1 MLNKENKSKSIKTII
16 STGFSITAI
25 LTTIVAVPI
34 GLTIFERSYSS
45 QIFGNVDKNEVVNL
59 KTQSTFSEEDFI
71 NALNNLKLH
80 DQYKDLSA
88 KTALSLAKNPSYA
101 FNFLNAYDFSPIT
114 KHNFRVVLDIE
125 KANAS
130 GTEVKNV
137 VVYAH
142 SDQFKLTYSKQTDLK
157 GFTQS
162 DKADGDLVGFQIDL
176 EKSKLE
182 LTGTKNSNLVA
193 SEVAFKLD
201 NDFQAFYKRT
211 RSKSQAFSDAL
222 FQNGLAYNLVNTL
235 GLPSILEK
243 GYVLAP
249 KTVENQKAKQEK
261 IVMVG
266 DSDTKRVDSL
276 MKVENLVFKNL
287 NDQAGTLSI
296 SFELKDP
303 SGKLI
308 KEFDFPI
315 LGIKKL
321 SDDVKAVEQKI
332 LSQFSDFVQLKPLVQ
347 IALVKDNLSLAQIVY
362 KTDNNPVNLATVL
375 SKITQ
380 NSQQNGRQSQVST
393 QLFQDSGQN
402 SQANNAKVDINRQ
415 DLSAFFNLK
424 SEKFQVPGLDGYFVK
439 INSIKLAENLTQA
452 QKDKLVQENKVS
464 FEVDFQ
470 IEKQLNIEAPYLES
484 EFVKSNYPK
493 VLESSLASLGKGN
506 DSKFVLVDLGSSKS
520 NVEVQLDYDENQ
532 RKVLNAVL
540 EQNSEDFTNL
550 DKIDPQDPKFENF
563 NPLAKTFEFKE
574 NPNGPKLTLEY
585 VKSLVSE
592 VVEDA
597 KKQKTFTEV
606 AKKLFILDLGMEP
619 ESASALQKYI
629 DLNKPRFEPTSK
641 DSGSEKPAEGEKKT
655 EEGEKKPEEGATTGS
670 QSADSQPSTGV
681 PAAGAGAATGEAV
694 AAGGGTA
701 ATGGAGGAGATTST
715 STTGAQATSTTGS
728 QTTSSTTAFEDDSTA
743 KTNDD
748 STTETKTETNEVSTF
763 KGLGVE
769 LWAFLQK
776 SNYSA
781 LGQTDYQAEVVT
793 KSDSQI
799 DVILSFGTK
808 TETEQKDSNPK
819 AIFSI
824 TQLENDADYDVL
836 RSYNPTVF
844 FDFRQNQKTDGSDKI
859 TKIQPLNR
867 GDVKIDLEN
876 DKDNVATKD
885 GLLVKKAV
893 EIKEVPASPQEAAA
907 VTATEAST
915 TVATTETTAPTT
927 TTTTGTPTP
936 TPTTTTTETPT
947 PTPITETTTPTT
959 TTATTAID
967 SKKQILESGV
977 IFLAFQPRNIKDNKK
992 HYLIASGD
1000 GKGIFIK
1007 KTKLGDGKTE
1017 KFALGLDENPG
1028 SNGGS
1033 KVDSIVAL
1041 ISGVDGEADTRLQF
1055 EEPTSGSNGGGGGGS
1070 NNGST
1075 AEAKNIIQL
1084 VFGVPAPD
1092 PFRQTNVNKEDA
1104 DDFDFI
1110 KDGDLIFLT
1119 LIKNQNKW
1127 TIWLTSS
1134 KAKNPYSQRISSTL
1148 DLTLGG
1154 HFDHSKNLTWT
1165 HLGPKAEATSTTS
1178 SGGTEAQT
1186 QTNTAPTSSPTQ
1198 ILFKGFAVYDSP
1210 TLATNVETVSTLNN
1224 LFIKK
1229 FIK

>member
-45 QIFGNVDKNEVVNL
+45 QILGNVDKNEVVNL

-71 NALNNLKLH
+71 KALNELKLH
-80 DQYKDLSA
+80 DQYKNLSA

-125 KANAS
+125 KASPS

-157 GFTQS
+157 GFAQS

-243 GYVLAP
+243 GYVLSP

-266 DSDTKRVDSL
+266 DSDTQRVDSL

-287 NDQAGTLSI
+287 NDNAGTLSI

-303 SGKLI
+303 AGKLI

-321 SDDVKAVEQKI
+321 SDDVKTVEEKI
-332 LSQFSDFVQLKPLVQ
+332 LSQFSNFVQLKPLVQ

-375 SKITQ
+375 NKITQ
-380 NSQQNGRQSQVST
+380 NSQQIGRQSQVST
-393 QLFQDSGQN
+393 QLFQDPGQN

-415 DLSAFFNLK
+415 DLSAFFDLK
-424 SEKFQVPGLDGYFVK
+424 SEKFQVLGLDGYFVK

-484 EFVKSNYPK
+484 EFVKSNYSK

-540 EQNSEDFTNL
+540 EQNSEVDFTNL

-629 DLNKPRFEPTSK
+629 DRNKPRFEPASK
-641 DSGSEKPAEGEKKT
+641 DTGSEKPAEGEKT
-655 EEGEKKPEEGATTGS
+655 DEKKPEGEGVGAGTQSAKTQPPTGAAAPADSASGTGS
-670 QSADSQPSTGV
+670 GSPAPAQP
-681 PAAGAGAATGEAV
+681 AV
-694 AAGGGTA
+694 
-701 ATGGAGGAGATTST
+701 
-715 STTGAQATSTTGS
+715 ATSTTAV
-728 QTTSSTTAFEDDSTA
+728 QTTSSTTAFEDDSSA
-743 KTNDD
+743 KTKDD
-748 STTETKTETNEVSTF
+748 SNTKTKTETNEVSTF

-781 LGQTDYQAEVVT
+781 LGQTDYQAEVVK

-799 DVILSFGTK
+799 DVILSFGPK

-867 GDVKIDLEN
+867 GDVTIDLEG
-876 DKDNVATKD
+876 DKDNVASKD
-885 GLLVKKAV
+885 GLLVTKAV
-893 EIKEVPASPQEAAA
+893 EIKDVPTSPQEAAA
-907 VTATEAST
+907 AEA
-915 TVATTETTAPTT
+915 
-927 TTTTGTPTP
+927 
-936 TPTTTTTETPT
+936 
-947 PTPITETTTPTT
+947 
-959 TTATTAID
+959 TATTD
-967 SKKQILESGV
+967 TPKKQILESGV

-1055 EEPTSGSNGGGGGGS
+1055 EEPTSGSNGGGGS

-1134 KAKNPYSQRISSTL
+1134 KAKNPYTQRISSTL

-1178 SGGTEAQT
+1178 SGGTETQTQT
-1186 QTNTAPTSSPTQ
+1186 QTNTTPTASPTQ

-1210 TLATNVETVSTLNN
+1210 TLATNVEAVSSLNN
-1224 LFIKK
+1224 HFIKK

>member
-45 QIFGNVDKNEVVNL
+45 QILGNVDKNEVVNL

-157 GFTQS
+157 GFAQS

-222 FQNGLAYNLVNTL
+222 FQNGLVYNLVNTL

-266 DSDTKRVDSL
+266 DSDNKRVDSL

-287 NDQAGTLSI
+287 NDNAGTLSI

-332 LSQFSDFVQLKPLVQ
+332 LSQFSNFVQLKPLVQ

-380 NSQQNGRQSQVST
+380 NSQQNGRQTQVST
-393 QLFQDSGQN
+393 QLFQDSDQN
-402 SQANNAKVDINRQ
+402 SQANNTKVDINRQ

-424 SEKFQVPGLDGYFVK
+424 SEKFQVSGLDGYFVK
-439 INSIKLAENLTQA
+439 INNIKLAENLTQA

-506 DSKFVLVDLGSSKS
+506 DSKFVLVDLGSSKA

-540 EQNSEDFTNL
+540 EQNSEVDFTNL

-629 DLNKPRFEPTSK
+629 DRNKPRFEPTSK
-641 DSGSEKPAEGEKKT
+641 DEGSEKPAEGEKKT
-655 EEGEKKPEEGATTGS
+655 EEGASTTPPAGT
-670 QSADSQPSTGV
+670 QPSTGAAAPADSTPAATPAPAQPPAAAA
-681 PAAGAGAATGEAV
+681 PAAGAAPAAQ
-694 AAGGGTA
+694 AAA
-701 ATGGAGGAGATTST
+701 T
-715 STTGAQATSTTGS
+715 STTGAQ
-728 QTTSSTTAFEDDSTA
+728 TTAFQDDPNT
-743 KTNDD
+743 KTKDD
-748 STTETKTETNEVSTF
+748 STTKTNTETNEVSTF

-781 LGQTDYQAEVVT
+781 LGQTDYQAEVVK

-844 FDFRQNQKTDGSDKI
+844 FDFRQNQKTDRSDKI

-867 GDVKIDLEN
+867 GDVTIDLEN
-876 DKDNVATKD
+876 DKENVATKD
-885 GLLVKKAV
+885 GLLVTKAV
-893 EIKEVPASPQEAAA
+893 EIKEVPTNPQEAAA
-907 VTATEAST
+907 AEAAAQAATTMPATQTTTVSTTTTTPTETTVATTVPASETATVPTATTTTETMTATATEAS
-915 TVATTETTAPTT
+915 
-927 TTTTGTPTP
+927 
-936 TPTTTTTETPT
+936 
-947 PTPITETTTPTT
+947 
-959 TTATTAID
+959 
-967 SKKQILESGV
+967 KKQSLESGV
-977 IFLAFQPRNIKDNKK
+977 IFLAFQPHNINNDKK
-992 HYLIASGD
+992 HYLISSKD

-1007 KTKLGDGKTE
+1007 KVKLDGDKNE
-1017 KFALGLDENPG
+1017 KFVLGLDENTGDTSSVNVSESG
-1028 SNGGS
+1028 SGADS
-1033 KVDSIVAL
+1033 ESTTDSIVAL
-1041 ISGVDGEADTRLQF
+1041 ISGTEGEADAWLEF
-1055 EEPTSGSNGGGGGGS
+1055 NGSGSDGAVI
-1070 NNGST
+1070 T
-1075 AEAKNIIQL
+1075 
-1084 VFGVPAPD
+1084 VPD
-1092 PFRQTNVNKEDA
+1092 SFKQTNVNKEDEA

-1110 KDGDLIFLT
+1110 KDKDLMFLT
-1119 LIKNQNKW
+1119 LLKNQNKW

-1134 KAKNPYSQRISSTL
+1134 KAENPYIQRISSEL
-1148 DLTLGG
+1148 DLTYLPEFG
-1154 HFDHSKNLTWT
+1154 DKLTWT
-1165 HLGPKAEATSTTS
+1165 HLGPNKAEASPTSVATS
-1178 SGGTEAQT
+1178 EAQT
-1186 QTNTAPTSSPTQ
+1186 QTATTETASPTQ

-1210 TLATNVETVSTLNN
+1210 TLATDVETVSNLNKH
-1224 LFIKK
+1224 FIKK

>member
-45 QIFGNVDKNEVVNL
+45 QIFGNVDKNEVVSL

-71 NALNNLKLH
+71 KALNELKLH
-80 DQYKDLSA
+80 DQYKNLSA

-125 KANAS
+125 KASAS

-157 GFTQS
+157 GFAQS

-243 GYVLAP
+243 GYVLSP

-266 DSDTKRVDSL
+266 DSDNKRVDSL
-276 MKVENLVFKNL
+276 IKVENLVFKNL
-287 NDQAGTLSI
+287 NDNAGTLSI
-296 SFELKDP
+296 SFELMDP
-303 SGKLI
+303 TGKVVR
-308 KEFDFPI
+308 EFDFPI

-321 SDDVKAVEQKI
+321 SDNVKTVEQKI
-332 LSQFSDFVQLKPLVQ
+332 LAQFSDFVQLKPLVQ

-393 QLFQDSGQN
+393 QLFQDSDQN

-415 DLSAFFNLK
+415 DLSAFFNLNSK
-424 SEKFQVPGLDGYFVK
+424 KFQVPGLDGYYVK
-439 INSIKLAENLTQA
+439 INNIKLAENLTQA

-470 IEKQLNIEAPYLES
+470 IEKQLNIEAPYLEN

-520 NVEVQLDYDENQ
+520 NFEVQLDYDENQ

-540 EQNSEDFTNL
+540 KQNSEVDFTNL

-629 DLNKPRFEPTSK
+629 DLNKPRFEPTTKS
-641 DSGSEKPAEGEKKT
+641 DSEKPAEGEKKT
-655 EEGEKKPEEGATTGS
+655 EEGAGKGSEGQLEGSQPPATGATPPAAAPTPG
-670 QSADSQPSTGV
+670 AAA
-681 PAAGAGAATGEAV
+681 PAAGSAPAAAPS
-694 AAGGGTA
+694 
-701 ATGGAGGAGATTST
+701 GAGATS
-715 STTGAQATSTTGS
+715 TGS
-728 QTTSSTTAFEDDSTA
+728 QPTSSTTTFQDDPAKTKDDSSA
-743 KTNDD
+743 K
-748 STTETKTETNEVSTF
+748 TKTETNEVSTF

-781 LGQTDYQAEVVT
+781 LGQTDYQAEVVK

-799 DVILSFGTK
+799 DVILSFGPK
-808 TETEQKDSNPK
+808 TEAEQKDSNPK

-867 GDVKIDLEN
+867 GDVQIDLEK
-876 DKDNVATKD
+876 DKENVASKD
-885 GLLVKKAV
+885 GLLVSKAV
-893 EIKEVPASPQEAAA
+893 EIKEVPTNPQEAAA
-907 VTATEAST
+907 AEAVAQAATTTPATTTATVPTST
-915 TVATTETTAPTT
+915 TATVPVAETETT
-927 TTTTGTPTP
+927 TTTT
-936 TPTTTTTETPT
+936 
-947 PTPITETTTPTT
+947 TTTPTT
-959 TTATTAID
+959 TPTATTEP
-967 SKKQILESGV
+967 KKQILESGV
-977 IFLAFQPRNIKDNKK
+977 IFLAFQPRNINDDKK
-992 HYLIASGD
+992 HYLISSKD

-1007 KTKLGDGKTE
+1007 KIKLDGDKNE
-1017 KFALGLDENPG
+1017 KFALGIDENPG
-1028 SNGGS
+1028 DTDTSSSGEGTGATNGETT
-1033 KVDSIVAL
+1033 VDSFVAL
-1041 ISGVDGEADTRLQF
+1041 ISGTEGEADNWREF
-1055 EEPTSGSNGGGGGGS
+1055 SDSSSSDSSNGTE
-1070 NNGST
+1070 NT
-1075 AEAKNIIQL
+1075 IIL
-1084 VFGVPAPD
+1084 PD
-1092 PFRQTNVNKEDA
+1092 TFKQTNVNKEDEA
-1104 DDFDFI
+1104 DNFDFI
-1110 KDGDLIFLT
+1110 KDKDLMFLA

-1134 KAKNPYSQRISSTL
+1134 KAENPYSQRISSTL
-1148 DLTLGG
+1148 DLSYFPEY
-1154 HFDHSKNLTWT
+1154 HAKNLTWT
-1165 HLGPKAEATSTTS
+1165 HLGPNKVEPSPTTTTS
-1178 SGGTEAQT
+1178 ETSQT
-1186 QTNTAPTSSPTQ
+1186 QTATAPTTPPTQ

-1210 TLATNVETVSTLNN
+1210 TLATNPETVSTLNN

>member
-45 QIFGNVDKNEVVNL
+45 QIFGNVDKNEVVSL

-71 NALNNLKLH
+71 KALNELKLH
-80 DQYKDLSA
+80 DQYKNLSA

-125 KANAS
+125 KASPS

-157 GFTQS
+157 GFAQS

-266 DSDTKRVDSL
+266 DSDNKRVDSL

-321 SDDVKAVEQKI
+321 SDDVKTVEQKI
-332 LSQFSDFVQLKPLVQ
+332 LSQFSNFVQLKPLVQ

-393 QLFQDSGQN
+393 QLFQDPGQN
-402 SQANNAKVDINRQ
+402 SQPNNAKVDINRQ

-424 SEKFQVPGLDGYFVK
+424 SEKFQVPGLDGYYVK
-439 INSIKLAENLTQA
+439 INNIKLAENLTQA

-540 EQNSEDFTNL
+540 KQNSEIDFTNL
-550 DKIDPQDPKFENF
+550 DKIDPQDPKFADF

-619 ESASALQKYI
+619 ESASDLQKYI
-629 DLNKPRFEPTSK
+629 DRNKPRFEPASK
-641 DSGSEKPAEGEKKT
+641 DTGSEKPKEGEKET
-655 EEGEKKPEEGATTGS
+655 EKPTEGEGEKKPEEGATTGD
-670 QSADSQPSTGV
+670 QPAGSQPSTGASAATPAPDAAA
-681 PAAGAGAATGEAV
+681 PAAGSAPAGAA
-694 AAGGGTA
+694 
-701 ATGGAGGAGATTST
+701 
-715 STTGAQATSTTGS
+715 ATSTNAV
-728 QTTSSTTAFEDDSTA
+728 QTTSSTTAFQDDPTT
-743 KTNDD
+743 KTK
-748 STTETKTETNEVSTF
+748 TKTETNEISTF

-781 LGQTDYQAEVVT
+781 LGQTDYKAEVVK

-799 DVILSFGTK
+799 DVILSFGPK

-836 RSYNPTVF
+836 RSFNPTIF
-844 FDFRQNQKTDGSDKI
+844 FDFRQNQKTDRTDKI

-867 GDVKIDLEN
+867 GDVTIDLEK

-893 EIKEVPASPQEAAA
+893 KIKEVPTTPQEAE
-907 VTATEAST
+907 ATDT
-915 TVATTETTAPTT
+915 
-927 TTTTGTPTP
+927 
-936 TPTTTTTETPT
+936 
-947 PTPITETTTPTT
+947 
-959 TTATTAID
+959 

-977 IFLAFQPRNIKDNKK
+977 IFLAFQPRNINDNKK

-1055 EEPTSGSNGGGGGGS
+1055 EEPTSTSGGGGGS
-1070 NNGST
+1070 GSAST

-1092 PFRQTNVNKEDA
+1092 PFRQTNVNKEEA

-1165 HLGPKAEATSTTS
+1165 HLGPKAEPSSTAA
-1178 SGGTEAQT
+1178 SGGTQT
-1186 QTNTAPTSSPTQ
+1186 QTQTVTTETVSPTQ

>member
-80 DQYKDLSA
+80 DQYKNLSA

-125 KANAS
+125 KASPS

-137 VVYAH
+137 VIYAH
-142 SDQFKLTYSKQTDLK
+142 SDQFKLTYSKQVDLK
-157 GFTQS
+157 GFAQS

-249 KTVENQKAKQEK
+249 KTVENQNAKQEK
-261 IVMVG
+261 VVMIG
-266 DSDTKRVDSL
+266 DSDNKRVDSL

-287 NDQAGTLSI
+287 NDNVGTLSI
-296 SFELKDP
+296 SFELMDP
-303 SGKLI
+303 TGKVVR
-308 KEFDFPI
+308 EFDFPI

-321 SDDVKAVEQKI
+321 SDDVKTVEEKI
-332 LSQFSDFVQLKPLVQ
+332 LSQFSNFIQLKPLVQ

-362 KTDNNPVNLATVL
+362 KTDNNPVNLATL
-375 SKITQ
+375 LNKITQ

-402 SQANNAKVDINRQ
+402 SQANNTKVDINRQ
-415 DLSAFFNLK
+415 DLSALFNLK

-439 INSIKLAENLTQA
+439 INNIKLAENLTQA

-470 IEKQLNIEAPYLES
+470 IEKQLNIQAPYLEDA
-484 EFVKSNYPK
+484 FVKSNYPK

-540 EQNSEDFTNL
+540 KQNSEDFTNL
-550 DKIDPQDPKFENF
+550 DKINPQDPKFENF
-563 NPLAKTFEFKE
+563 NPLAKTFEFKT

-606 AKKLFILDLGMEP
+606 ARKLFFLDFGFQVD
-619 ESASALQKYI
+619 SARSLQDYI
-629 DLNKPRFEPTSK
+629 DRNKPRFEPPTKTDSK
-641 DSGSEKPAEGEKKT
+641 KPAEA
-655 EEGEKKPEEGATTGS
+655 EKKPEAETGATTGTTAPATPP
-670 QSADSQPSTGV
+670 ADSATTTGSA
-681 PAAGAGAATGEAV
+681 PAAAP
-694 AAGGGTA
+694 
-701 ATGGAGGAGATTST
+701 
-715 STTGAQATSTTGS
+715 AQPAATSTTAV
-728 QTTSSTTAFEDDSTA
+728 QTTSSTTAFQDDQ
-743 KTNDD
+743 
-748 STTETKTETNEVSTF
+748 TTETDTKTNQIQISTF

-769 LWAFLQK
+769 LWGFLQK
-776 SNYSA
+776 SNYSEI
-781 LGQTDYQAEVVT
+781 GQTDYQTQVVK
-793 KSDSQI
+793 KSEGQI
-799 DVILSFGTK
+799 DVILSFGPK

-824 TQLENDADYDVL
+824 TKLADDTDYDVL
-836 RSYNPTVF
+836 RSFNPTVF
-844 FDFRQNQKTDGSDKI
+844 FDFRENQKIDI
-859 TKIQPLNR
+859 TGQIKKIQPLNR
-867 GDVKIDLEN
+867 GDVKIDLEK

-885 GLLVKKAV
+885 GLLVTKAV
-893 EIKEVPASPQEAAA
+893 EIKEVPTSPQEAGAA
-907 VTATEAST
+907 EAATQP
-915 TVATTETTAPTT
+915 TTETTTPTT

-947 PTPITETTTPTT
+947 PTPTTT
-959 TTATTAID
+959 TTATD

-977 IFLAFQPRNIKDNKK
+977 IFLAFQPHNIKDNKK

-1070 NNGST
+1070 GSAST

-1092 PFRQTNVNKEDA
+1092 PFRQTNVNKEEA

-1165 HLGPKAEATSTTS
+1165 HLGPKAEASSTAA
-1178 SGGTEAQT
+1178 SGGTETQSQT
-1186 QTNTAPTSSPTQ
+1186 ATTETASPTQ

-1210 TLATNVETVSTLNN
+1210 TLATNVETVSSLNN
-1224 LFIKK
+1224 HFIKK

>member
-71 NALNNLKLH
+71 KALNELKLH

-88 KTALSLAKNPSYA
+88 KTALALAKNPSYS

-125 KANAS
+125 KASPS

-157 GFTQS
+157 GFAQS

-243 GYVLAP
+243 GYVLSP
-249 KTVENQKAKQEK
+249 KTVENTKAKEEK

-266 DSDTKRVDSL
+266 DSDIKRVDSL

-287 NDQAGTLSI
+287 NDNAGTLSI

-303 SGKLI
+303 TGKLV

-321 SDDVKAVEQKI
+321 SDDVKTVEQKI
-332 LSQFSDFVQLKPLVQ
+332 LSQFSNFVQLKPLVQ

-380 NSQQNGRQSQVST
+380 NSQQNGRQTQVST

-439 INSIKLAENLTQA
+439 INNIKLAENLTQA

-540 EQNSEDFTNL
+540 KQNSEDFTNL

-641 DSGSEKPAEGEKKT
+641 DEGSEKPAEGEKEPEKPA
-655 EEGEKKPEEGATTGS
+655 EGEKKPEVEGATPG
-670 QSADSQPSTGV
+670 SQPSGSQPPAAAT
-681 PAAGAGAATGEAV
+681 PAAGSAPAAPAGAA
-694 AAGGGTA
+694 
-701 ATGGAGGAGATTST
+701 
-715 STTGAQATSTTGS
+715 ATSTTAV
-728 QTTSSTTAFEDDSTA
+728 QTTASTTAFQDDHA
-743 KTNDD
+743 KTKDD
-748 STTETKTETNEVSTF
+748 STTKTESNEVSTF

-769 LWAFLQK
+769 LWAFLQQ

-799 DVILSFGTK
+799 DVILTFGTK
-808 TETEQKDSNPK
+808 TETETKDSNPK

-867 GDVKIDLEN
+867 GDVTIDLEK
-876 DKDNVATKD
+876 DKENVASKD
-885 GLLVKKAV
+885 GLLVSKAV
-893 EIKEVPASPQEAAA
+893 EIKEVPTSPQEAAA
-907 VTATEAST
+907 APT
-915 TVATTETTAPTT
+915 TTTTTETTAPTT

-936 TPTTTTTETPT
+936 TPTVEP
-947 PTPITETTTPTT
+947 
-959 TTATTAID
+959 
-967 SKKQILESGV
+967 KKQILESGV
-977 IFLAFQPRNIKDNKK
+977 IFLAFQPRNINNDKK
-992 HYLIASGD
+992 HYLIASED

-1017 KFALGLDENPG
+1017 RFVLGLDENPG
-1028 SNGGS
+1028 YTSSDGS
-1033 KVDSIVAL
+1033 TKVDSIVAL
-1041 ISGVDGEADTRLQF
+1041 ISGADGEADTRLQF
-1055 EEPTSGSNGGGGGGS
+1055 KDSSSNSGSGGGS
-1070 NNGST
+1070 SSGAT
-1075 AEAKNIIQL
+1075 AEAENIVQL
-1084 VFGVPAPD
+1084 IFGFAPPN
-1092 PFRQTNVNKEDA
+1092 PFRQTNVNKEEA

-1110 KDGDLIFLT
+1110 KDGDLMFLT

-1134 KAKNPYSQRISSTL
+1134 KAKNPYTQRISSSL
-1148 DLTLGG
+1148 DLR
-1154 HFDHSKNLTWT
+1154 FSPVDHAKNLTWT
-1165 HLGPKAEATSTTS
+1165 HLGPRVESTSTTGAS
-1178 SGGTEAQT
+1178 GGSGGTQT
-1186 QTNTAPTSSPTQ
+1186 QTATAPTTPPTQ

-1210 TLATNVETVSTLNN
+1210 TLATNVETVSNLNN

>member
-71 NALNNLKLH
+71 NVLNELKLH
-80 DQYKDLSA
+80 DQYKNLSA
-88 KTALSLAKNPSYA
+88 KTALALAKNPSYA

-157 GFTQS
+157 GFAQS

-287 NDQAGTLSI
+287 NDNDGTLSI
-296 SFELKDP
+296 SFELKNP
-303 SGKLI
+303 TGKLI
-308 KEFDFPI
+308 REFDFPI

-321 SDDVKAVEQKI
+321 SDDVKTVEQKI

-452 QKDKLVQENKVS
+452 QKDKLVEENKVS

-484 EFVKSNYPK
+484 EFVQSNYPK

-619 ESASALQKYI
+619 ESVSALQKYI
-629 DLNKPRFEPTSK
+629 DRNKPRFEPTSK
-641 DSGSEKPAEGEKKT
+641 DTGSEKPAEGEKESEKKT
-655 EEGEKKPEEGATTGS
+655 EEGETTGS
-670 QSADSQPSTGV
+670 QPAESQPSTGA
-681 PAAGAGAATGEAV
+681 PAAGAGAA
-694 AAGGGTA
+694 GTA
-701 ATGGAGGAGATTST
+701 ATSTTSEN
-715 STTGAQATSTTGS
+715 GVQATL
-728 QTTSSTTAFEDDSTA
+728 STTAFEDDSNT
-743 KTNDD
+743 KTN
-748 STTETKTETNEVSTF
+748 TESKEISTF

-799 DVILSFGTK
+799 DVILTFGTK
-808 TETEQKDSNPK
+808 TETELKDSNPK

-867 GDVKIDLEN
+867 GDVKIDLEK
-876 DKDNVATKD
+876 DKDNVASKH

-893 EIKEVPASPQEAAA
+893 EIKEVPTAPGQEKPAET
-907 VTATEAST
+907 TAQA
-915 TVATTETTAPTT
+915 ATTETA
-927 TTTTGTPTP
+927 TPTVEP
-936 TPTTTTTETPT
+936 
-947 PTPITETTTPTT
+947 
-959 TTATTAID
+959 
-967 SKKQILESGV
+967 KKQVLESGV
-977 IFLAFQPRNIKDNKK
+977 IFLAFQPHNIDSNKK
-992 HYLIASGD
+992 HYLISSKD

-1007 KTKLGDGKTE
+1007 KVKLGDGKIE
-1017 KFALGLDENPG
+1017 KYVLGIDENPG
-1028 SNGGS
+1028 DATSENGS
-1033 KVDSIVAL
+1033 DSGEDTDGDAEGTTVESFVAL
-1041 ISGVDGEADTRLQF
+1041 ISGTEVEKADDFLQF
-1055 EEPTSGSNGGGGGGS
+1055 NGSGSSSDETEN
-1070 NNGST
+1070 T
-1075 AEAKNIIQL
+1075 EIT
-1084 VFGVPAPD
+1084 VPFG
-1092 PFRQTNVNKEDA
+1092 FKQTNVDKGVA

-1110 KDGDLIFLT
+1110 KDGDLMFLT
-1119 LIKNQNKW
+1119 LIKDKEKW
-1127 TIWLTSS
+1127 TIRLTSS

-1148 DLTLGG
+1148 DLDAFPDFNT
-1154 HFDHSKNLTWT
+1154 KNLTWT
-1165 HLGPKAEATSTTS
+1165 HLGP
-1178 SGGTEAQT
+1178 
-1186 QTNTAPTSSPTQ
+1186 NTKVETVSPTK

-1210 TLATNVETVSTLNN
+1210 TLATNVEAVSNLNN

>member
-45 QIFGNVDKNEVVNL
+45 QIFGNVDKNEVVSL

-125 KANAS
+125 KASPS

-157 GFTQS
+157 GFAQS

-182 LTGTKNSNLVA
+182 LTATKNSNLVA

-287 NDQAGTLSI
+287 NDNAGTLSI

-321 SDDVKAVEQKI
+321 SDDVKTVEEKI
-332 LSQFSDFVQLKPLVQ
+332 LAQFSNFVQLKPLVQ

-375 SKITQ
+375 SKIMQ

-402 SQANNAKVDINRQ
+402 SQANNTKVDINRQ
-415 DLSAFFNLK
+415 DLSALFNLK

-439 INSIKLAENLTQA
+439 INNIKLAENLTQA

-470 IEKQLNIEAPYLES
+470 IEKQLNIQAPYLEDA
-484 EFVKSNYPK
+484 FVKSNYPK

-540 EQNSEDFTNL
+540 KQNSEDFTNL
-550 DKIDPQDPKFENF
+550 DKINPQDPKFENF
-563 NPLAKTFEFKE
+563 NPLAKTFEFKT
-574 NPNGPKLTLEY
+574 NPNGPKLTLEF

-606 AKKLFILDLGMEP
+606 ARKLFFLDFGFQVD
-619 ESASALQKYI
+619 SARSLQDYI
-629 DLNKPRFEPTSK
+629 DRNKPRFEPPTKTDSK
-641 DSGSEKPAEGEKKT
+641 KPAEA
-655 EEGEKKPEEGATTGS
+655 EKKPEAETGATTGTTAPATPP
-670 QSADSQPSTGV
+670 ADSATTTGSA
-681 PAAGAGAATGEAV
+681 PAAAP
-694 AAGGGTA
+694 
-701 ATGGAGGAGATTST
+701 
-715 STTGAQATSTTGS
+715 AQPAATSTTAV
-728 QTTSSTTAFEDDSTA
+728 QTTSSTTAFQDDQ
-743 KTNDD
+743 
-748 STTETKTETNEVSTF
+748 TTETDTKTNQIQISTF

-769 LWAFLQK
+769 LWGFLQK
-776 SNYSA
+776 SNYSEI
-781 LGQTDYQAEVVT
+781 GQTDYQTQVVK
-793 KSDSQI
+793 KSEGQI
-799 DVILSFGTK
+799 DVILSFGPK

-824 TQLENDADYDVL
+824 TKLADDTDYDVL
-836 RSYNPTVF
+836 RSFNPTVF
-844 FDFRQNQKTDGSDKI
+844 FDFRENQKIDI
-859 TKIQPLNR
+859 TGQIKKIQPLNR
-867 GDVKIDLEN
+867 GDVKIDLE
-876 DKDNVATKD
+876 KDQVASQD
-885 GLLVKKAV
+885 GWLVTKAV
-893 EIKEVPASPQEAAA
+893 EISRVPANAGQ
-907 VTATEAST
+907 
-915 TVATTETTAPTT
+915 PTT
-927 TTTTGTPTP
+927 SSN
-936 TPTTTTTETPT
+936 E
-947 PTPITETTTPTT
+947 
-959 TTATTAID
+959 
-967 SKKQILESGV
+967 QILESGA
-977 IFLAFQPRNIKDNKK
+977 IFLAFQPRNISDNKK
-992 HYLIASGD
+992 HYLISSKD

-1007 KTKLGDGKTE
+1007 KVQLEGGKTE
-1017 KFALGLDENPG
+1017 RFVLGLDENPG
-1028 SNGGS
+1028 DTSSGNNSGSGDGNGETT
-1033 KVDSIVAL
+1033 VDSFVGL
-1041 ISGVDGEADTRLQF
+1041 ISGTEGEADAWLEF
-1055 EEPTSGSNGGGGGGS
+1055 
-1070 NNGST
+1070 NGSG
-1075 AEAKNIIQL
+1075 NIITL
-1084 VFGVPAPD
+1084 PD
-1092 PFRQTNVNKEDA
+1092 SFKQTNVNKEDEA

-1110 KDGDLIFLT
+1110 KDGDLMFLT
-1119 LIKNQNKW
+1119 LLKNQNKW

-1134 KAKNPYSQRISSTL
+1134 KAKNPYIQRISSDL
-1148 DLTLGG
+1148 DLSFLSEYHG
-1154 HFDHSKNLTWT
+1154 KNLTWT
-1165 HLGPKAEATSTTS
+1165 HLGPNKVETDSTTVATSE
-1178 SGGTEAQT
+1178 GT
-1186 QTNTAPTSSPTQ
+1186 QTATTENASPTQ

-1210 TLATNVETVSTLNN
+1210 TLATDVETVSTLNKH
-1224 LFIKK
+1224 FIKK
-1229 FIK
+1229 FIN

>member
-45 QIFGNVDKNEVVNL
+45 QILGNVDKNEVVNL

-157 GFTQS
+157 GFAQS

-222 FQNGLAYNLVNTL
+222 FQNGLVYNLVNTL

-266 DSDTKRVDSL
+266 DSDNKRVDSL

-287 NDQAGTLSI
+287 NDNAGTLSI

-332 LSQFSDFVQLKPLVQ
+332 LSQFSNFVQLKPLVQ

-380 NSQQNGRQSQVST
+380 NSQQNGRQTQVST
-393 QLFQDSGQN
+393 QLFQDSDQN
-402 SQANNAKVDINRQ
+402 SQANNTKVDINRQ

-424 SEKFQVPGLDGYFVK
+424 SEKFQVSGLDGYFVK
-439 INSIKLAENLTQA
+439 INNIKLAENLTQA

-506 DSKFVLVDLGSSKS
+506 DSKFVLVDLGSSKA

-540 EQNSEDFTNL
+540 EQNSEVDFTNL

-641 DSGSEKPAEGEKKT
+641 DEGSEKPAEGEKKT
-655 EEGEKKPEEGATTGS
+655 EEGASATPEGTPAESQPPATGATPPAATPTAPASPPAAAPAAGS
-670 QSADSQPSTGV
+670 VPASPA
-681 PAAGAGAATGEAV
+681 PAAGAA
-694 AAGGGTA
+694 
-701 ATGGAGGAGATTST
+701 
-715 STTGAQATSTTGS
+715 ATSTGA
-728 QTTSSTTAFEDDSTA
+728 QTTSSTTAFQDDPT
-743 KTNDD
+743 KTN
-748 STTETKTETNEVSTF
+748 TETNEVSTF

-781 LGQTDYQAEVVT
+781 LGQTDYQAEVVK

-799 DVILSFGTK
+799 DVILSFGPK

-824 TQLENDADYDVL
+824 TQLENDVDYDVL

-844 FDFRQNQKTDGSDKI
+844 FDFRQNQKTDGTDKI

-867 GDVKIDLEN
+867 DDVEIDLEK
-876 DKDNVATKD
+876 DKENVATKD

-893 EIKEVPASPQEAAA
+893 EIKEVPAGPGQEKPAETQTT
-907 VTATEAST
+907 TATT
-915 TVATTETTAPTT
+915 TTTETTAPTT
-927 TTTTGTPTP
+927 TTTTGTTTPTPTTTPTETPTP
-936 TPTTTTTETPT
+936 TPTTTTTTVT
-947 PTPITETTTPTT
+947 D
-959 TTATTAID
+959 D
-967 SKKQILESGV
+967 SKKQILDSGV
-977 IFLAFQPRNIKDNKK
+977 IFLAFQPRNISDNKK
-992 HYLIASGD
+992 HYLISSKD
-1000 GKGIFIK
+1000 GQGIFIK
-1007 KTKLGDGKTE
+1007 KTKLGEGKTE
-1017 KFALGLDENPG
+1017 KFVLGLDQIKRDNKPT
-1028 SNGGS
+1028 
-1033 KVDSIVAL
+1033 SIVAL
-1041 ISGVDGEADTRLQF
+1041 ISGADGEVDPRLEFKEQSS
-1055 EEPTSGSNGGGGGGS
+1055 TSGSAGTSGTS
-1070 NNGST
+1070 
-1075 AEAKNIIQL
+1075 EVENIIQFL
-1084 VFGVPAPD
+1084 PLFSPD
-1092 PFRQTNVNKEDA
+1092 PFRQTNVNKDET

-1119 LIKNQNKW
+1119 ILKNKSKW
-1127 TIWLTSS
+1127 TFWLSSS
-1134 KAKNPYSQRISSTL
+1134 KAKNPYNQRISSAL
-1148 DLTLGG
+1148 DLT
-1154 HFDHSKNLTWT
+1154 FSFSDKTKSLTWT
-1165 HLGPKAEATSTTS
+1165 HLGPKVEASS
-1178 SGGTEAQT
+1178 ASGGSGEAQN
-1186 QTNTAPTSSPTQ
+1186 QTTTTETASPTQ

>member
-45 QIFGNVDKNEVVNL
+45 QILGNVDKNEVVNL

-80 DQYKDLSA
+80 DQYKNLSA
-88 KTALSLAKNPSYA
+88 KTALALAKNPSYA

-125 KANAS
+125 KASPS

-157 GFTQS
+157 GFAQS

-235 GLPSILEK
+235 ALPTILEK
-243 GYVLAP
+243 GYVLSP
-249 KTVENQKAKQEK
+249 KTVENTKAKQEK
-261 IVMVG
+261 IVMIT

-276 MKVENLVFKNL
+276 MKVENLAFKNL
-287 NDQAGTLSI
+287 NDNAGTLSI

-303 SGKLI
+303 SGKVVR
-308 KEFDFPI
+308 EFDFPI

-321 SDDVKAVEQKI
+321 SDDVKTVEQKI
-332 LSQFSDFVQLKPLVQ
+332 LAQFSNFVQLKPLVQ

-393 QLFQDSGQN
+393 QLFQDPGQN
-402 SQANNAKVDINRQ
+402 SQANNTKVDINRQ

-424 SEKFQVPGLDGYFVK
+424 SEKFQVPGLDGYYVK
-439 INSIKLAENLTQA
+439 INNIKLAENLTQA

-506 DSKFVLVDLGSSKS
+506 DSKFVLVDLGSSKA

-619 ESASALQKYI
+619 ESATALQKYI
-629 DLNKPRFEPTSK
+629 DLNKPRFEPTTKS
-641 DSGSEKPAEGEKKT
+641 DSEKPAEGEKKADG
-655 EEGEKKPEEGATTGS
+655 EGEVATPPVGTP
-670 QSADSQPSTGV
+670 ADSQQSAGTTP
-681 PAAGAGAATGEAV
+681 PAA
-694 AAGGGTA
+694 
-701 ATGGAGGAGATTST
+701 ST
-715 STTGAQATSTTGS
+715 STPATSTNAV
-728 QTTSSTTAFEDDSTA
+728 QTTSSTTAFQDDPA
-743 KTNDD
+743 KTKDE
-748 STTETKTETNEVSTF
+748 STNKTKTETNEVSTF

-799 DVILSFGTK
+799 DVILTFGTK
-808 TETEQKDSNPK
+808 TEADQKDSNPK

-867 GDVKIDLEN
+867 GDVKIDLEK
-876 DKDNVATKD
+876 DKENVASKD
-885 GLLVKKAV
+885 GLLVSKAV
-893 EIKEVPASPQEAAA
+893 EIKEVPTNPQEAAA
-907 VTATEAST
+907 TTATEAST
-915 TVATTETTAPTT
+915 TVATT
-927 TTTTGTPTP
+927 
-936 TPTTTTTETPT
+936 
-947 PTPITETTTPTT
+947 T
-959 TTATTAID
+959 TTATTATD

-977 IFLAFQPRNIKDNKK
+977 IFLAFQPRNINNDKK
-992 HYLIASGD
+992 HYLIASED

-1017 KFALGLDENPG
+1017 KFVLGLDENPG
-1028 SNGGS
+1028 YTSNGS
-1033 KVDSIVAL
+1033 TKVDSIVAL
-1041 ISGVDGEADTRLQF
+1041 ISGADGEADTRLQF
-1055 EEPTSGSNGGGGGGS
+1055 KESSSTSGGGS
-1070 NNGST
+1070 GSGST
-1075 AEAKNIIQL
+1075 AEAENIVQL
-1084 VFGVPAPD
+1084 IFGFAPPN
-1092 PFRQTNVNKEDA
+1092 PFRQTNVNKEEA

-1110 KDGDLIFLT
+1110 KDGDLMFLT
-1119 LIKNQNKW
+1119 LIKNHNKW
-1127 TIWLTSS
+1127 TIWLTST
-1134 KAKNPYSQRISSTL
+1134 KAKNPYSQRISSSL
-1148 DLTLGG
+1148 DLS
-1154 HFDHSKNLTWT
+1154 FSRVDHAKNLTWT
-1165 HLGPKAEATSTTS
+1165 HLGPKAEATTTPAAS
-1178 SGGTEAQT
+1178 GGSGGTESQSQT
-1186 QTNTAPTSSPTQ
+1186 ATTETASPTE

-1210 TLATNVETVSTLNN
+1210 TLVTNVETVSTLNKH
-1224 LFIKK
+1224 FIKK

>member
-71 NALNNLKLH
+71 KALNELKLH
-80 DQYKDLSA
+80 DKYKNLSA

-101 FNFLNAYDFSPIT
+101 FNFLNAYDFTPIT

-157 GFTQS
+157 GFAQS

-182 LTGTKNSNLVA
+182 LTGTKSSNLVA

-243 GYVLAP
+243 GYVLSP
-249 KTVENQKAKQEK
+249 KTVENTKAKQEK
-261 IVMVG
+261 IVMIG

-287 NDQAGTLSI
+287 NDNAGTLSI
-296 SFELKDP
+296 SFELMDP
-303 SGKLI
+303 TGKVVR
-308 KEFDFPI
+308 EFDFPI

-321 SDDVKAVEQKI
+321 SDDVKTVEQKI
-332 LSQFSDFVQLKPLVQ
+332 LSQFSNFVQLKPLVQ

-393 QLFQDSGQN
+393 QLFQDPGQN
-402 SQANNAKVDINRQ
+402 SQPNNAKVDINRQ

-424 SEKFQVPGLDGYFVK
+424 FEKIPVPGLDGYFVK
-439 INSIKLAENLTQA
+439 INNIKLAENLTQA

-506 DSKFVLVDLGSSKS
+506 DSKFVLVDLGSSKA

-540 EQNSEDFTNL
+540 KQNSEDFTNL

-592 VVEDA
+592 VVDDA
-597 KKQKTFTEV
+597 KKQKTFAEV

-619 ESASALQKYI
+619 ESARALQQYI
-629 DLNKPRFEPTSK
+629 DRNKPRFEPTSK
-641 DSGSEKPAEGEKKT
+641 DEGSEKPKEGEKEPEKPAEGEKK
-655 EEGEKKPEEGATTGS
+655 PEVEGATPG
-670 QSADSQPSTGV
+670 SQPSGSQPPAAAT
-681 PAAGAGAATGEAV
+681 PAAGSAPAAPAGAA
-694 AAGGGTA
+694 
-701 ATGGAGGAGATTST
+701 
-715 STTGAQATSTTGS
+715 ATSTTAV
-728 QTTSSTTAFEDDSTA
+728 QTTASTTAFQDDHA
-743 KTNDD
+743 KTKDD
-748 STTETKTETNEVSTF
+748 STTKTESNEVSTF

-799 DVILSFGTK
+799 DVILTFGTK
-808 TETEQKDSNPK
+808 TETETKDSNPK

-867 GDVKIDLEN
+867 GDVKIDLEK
-876 DKDNVATKD
+876 DKENVASKD
-885 GLLVKKAV
+885 GLLVSKAV
-893 EIKEVPASPQEAAA
+893 EIKEVPTNPQEAEAA
-907 VTATEAST
+907 TTTEAS
-915 TVATTETTAPTT
+915 

-936 TPTTTTTETPT
+936 TPTTTTT
-947 PTPITETTTPTT
+947 
-959 TTATTAID
+959 TATTATD

-977 IFLAFQPRNIKDNKK
+977 IFLAFQPHNIKDNKK

-1028 SNGGS
+1028 SNGGG

-1055 EEPTSGSNGGGGGGS
+1055 EEPTSSSSSSSGGGSGGS

-1092 PFRQTNVNKEDA
+1092 PFRQTNVNKEEA

-1165 HLGPKAEATSTTS
+1165 HLGPKVESTSAATS
-1178 SGGTEAQT
+1178 SGGTEAQS
-1186 QTNTAPTSSPTQ
+1186 QTPAAPSTQ

>member
-1 MLNKENKSKSIKTII
+1 MFNKENKSKSIKTII

-45 QIFGNVDKNEVVNL
+45 QILGNVDKNEVVSL

-71 NALNNLKLH
+71 KALNELKLH

-88 KTALSLAKNPSYA
+88 KTALALAKNPSYA

-125 KANAS
+125 KASPS

-157 GFTQS
+157 GFAQS

-243 GYVLAP
+243 GYVLSP
-249 KTVENQKAKQEK
+249 KTVENQKAKDEK
-261 IVMVG
+261 KVMIG

-287 NDQAGTLSI
+287 NDNAGTLSI

-303 SGKLI
+303 TGKLI

-321 SDDVKAVEQKI
+321 SDDVKTVEEKI
-332 LSQFSDFVQLKPLVQ
+332 LSQFSNFVQLKPLVQ

-415 DLSAFFNLK
+415 DLSTFFNLK
-424 SEKFQVPGLDGYFVK
+424 SEKFQVPGLDGYYVK

-540 EQNSEDFTNL
+540 KQNSEIDFTNL

-629 DLNKPRFEPTSK
+629 DLNKPRFEPASK
-641 DSGSEKPAEGEKKT
+641 DSGSEKPKEGEK
-655 EEGEKKPEEGATTGS
+655 EGEKKPEEEGAAKGPEGDGAGATTGN
-670 QSADSQPSTGV
+670 QPAGSQPSTGAAPADGV
-681 PAAGAGAATGEAV
+681 GAAAGAAS
-694 AAGGGTA
+694 
-701 ATGGAGGAGATTST
+701 GAGGASASTTST
-715 STTGAQATSTTGS
+715 TTGS
-728 QTTSSTTAFEDDSTA
+728 QATSSTTAFEDDSTA
-743 KTNDD
+743 KTQDE
-748 STTETKTETNEVSTF
+748 STTKTNTETKEVSTF

-799 DVILSFGTK
+799 DVILSFGPK

-824 TQLENDADYDVL
+824 TELENDADYDVL
-836 RSYNPTVF
+836 RSFNPTVF

-867 GDVKIDLEN
+867 GDVTIDLEN

-907 VTATEAST
+907 ETQTTTVQTTTAATEA
-915 TVATTETTAPTT
+915 
-927 TTTTGTPTP
+927 
-936 TPTTTTTETPT
+936 
-947 PTPITETTTPTT
+947 
-959 TTATTAID
+959 

-977 IFLAFQPRNIKDNKK
+977 IFLAFQPRNINNDKK
-992 HYLIASGD
+992 HYLIASED

-1017 KFALGLDENPG
+1017 RFVLGLDENPG
-1028 SNGGS
+1028 YTSSDGS
-1033 KVDSIVAL
+1033 TKVDSIVAL
-1041 ISGVDGEADTRLQF
+1041 ISGADGEADTRLQF
-1055 EEPTSGSNGGGGGGS
+1055 KDSSSNSGSGGGS
-1070 NNGST
+1070 SSGAT
-1075 AEAKNIIQL
+1075 AEAENIVQL
-1084 VFGVPAPD
+1084 IFGFAPPN
-1092 PFRQTNVNKEDA
+1092 PFRQTNVNKEEA

-1110 KDGDLIFLT
+1110 KDGDLMFLT

-1134 KAKNPYSQRISSTL
+1134 KTKNPYTQRISSSL
-1148 DLTLGG
+1148 DLR
-1154 HFDHSKNLTWT
+1154 FSPVDHAKNLTWT
-1165 HLGPKAEATSTTS
+1165 HLGPRVESTSTTGAS
-1178 SGGTEAQT
+1178 GGSGGTQT
-1186 QTNTAPTSSPTQ
+1186 QTATAPTTPPTQ

-1210 TLATNVETVSTLNN
+1210 TLATNVETVSNLNN

>member
-71 NALNNLKLH
+71 KALNELKLH
-80 DQYKDLSA
+80 DQYKNLSA

-125 KANAS
+125 KASPS

-157 GFTQS
+157 GFAQS

-243 GYVLAP
+243 GYVLSP
-249 KTVENQKAKQEK
+249 KTVENTKAKQEK
-261 IVMVG
+261 IVMIG

-287 NDQAGTLSI
+287 NDNAGTLSI

-303 SGKLI
+303 TGKLV

-321 SDDVKAVEQKI
+321 SDDVKTVEQKI
-332 LSQFSDFVQLKPLVQ
+332 LLEFSNFVQLKPLVQ

-424 SEKFQVPGLDGYFVK
+424 SEKFQVPGLDGYYVK

-540 EQNSEDFTNL
+540 KQNSEVDFTNL

-629 DLNKPRFEPTSK
+629 DRNKPRFEPTSK
-641 DSGSEKPAEGEKKT
+641 DEGSEKPAGT
-655 EEGEKKPEEGATTGS
+655 
-670 QSADSQPSTGV
+670 QPSTGAAAPADSA
-681 PAAGAGAATGEAV
+681 PAATPAPAQPPAAP
-694 AAGGGTA
+694 AAQA
-701 ATGGAGGAGATTST
+701 AAT
-715 STTGAQATSTTGS
+715 STTGAQ
-728 QTTSSTTAFEDDSTA
+728 TTAFQDDPNT
-743 KTNDD
+743 KTKDD
-748 STTETKTETNEVSTF
+748 STTKTNTETNEVSTF

-793 KSDSQI
+793 KSNSQI
-799 DVILSFGTK
+799 DVILSFGPK

-867 GDVKIDLEN
+867 GDVEIDLD
-876 DKDNVATKD
+876 DKDNVADKD
-885 GLLVKKAV
+885 GLLVSKAV
-893 EIKEVPASPQEAAA
+893 EIKEVPTNPGQETGAATTTQTTTEA
-907 VTATEAST
+907 TATTIPAS
-915 TVATTETTAPTT
+915 
-927 TTTTGTPTP
+927 
-936 TPTTTTTETPT
+936 TTTTETTPPT
-947 PTPITETTTPTT
+947 TTTATVPVAETETTTSTTTPTT
-959 TTATTAID
+959 T
-967 SKKQILESGV
+967 SEPKKQILESGV
-977 IFLAFQPRNIKDNKK
+977 IFLAFQPHNISDNKK
-992 HYLIASGD
+992 HYLIASED

-1007 KTKLGDGKTE
+1007 KIKLDGGKNE
-1017 KFALGLDENPG
+1017 KFALGVDENPG
-1028 SNGGS
+1028 DTSSSNGSGP
-1033 KVDSIVAL
+1033 KVDSFVAL
-1041 ISGVDGEADTRLQF
+1041 VSGIDGEADTRLLF
-1055 EEPTSGSNGGGGGGS
+1055 DESSGTNGTSTGEVRNRVEF
-1070 NNGST
+1070 T
-1075 AEAKNIIQL
+1075 LAP
-1084 VFGVPAPD
+1084 VPPE
-1092 PFRQTNVNKEDA
+1092 PFRQTNVNKEES

-1110 KDGDLIFLT
+1110 KDGDLMFLT
-1119 LIKNQNKW
+1119 LIKDKQKW

-1134 KAKNPYSQRISSTL
+1134 KAKNPYNQRISSVL
-1148 DLTLGG
+1148 DLSLGSPV
-1154 HFDHSKNLTWT
+1154 DHAKSLTWT
-1165 HLGPKAEATSTTS
+1165 HLGPRVESTSTAVATSET
-1178 SGGTEAQT
+1178 QT
-1186 QTNTAPTSSPTQ
+1186 QATTTQTPTSSPTQ
-1198 ILFKGFAVYDSP
+1198 VLFKGFAVYDSP
-1210 TLATNVETVSTLNN
+1210 TLATNVEAVSSLNN
-1224 LFIKK
+1224 IFIKK

>member
-45 QIFGNVDKNEVVNL
+45 QILGNVDKNEVVNL

-71 NALNNLKLH
+71 KALNELKLH
-80 DQYKDLSA
+80 DQYKNLSA

-125 KANAS
+125 KASPS

-157 GFTQS
+157 GFAQS

-243 GYVLAP
+243 GYVLSP

-266 DSDTKRVDSL
+266 DSDTQRVDSL

-287 NDQAGTLSI
+287 NDNAGTLSI

-303 SGKLI
+303 AGKLI

-321 SDDVKAVEQKI
+321 SDDVKTVEEKI
-332 LSQFSDFVQLKPLVQ
+332 LSQFSNFVQLKPLVQ

-375 SKITQ
+375 NKITQ
-380 NSQQNGRQSQVST
+380 NSQQIGRQSQVST
-393 QLFQDSGQN
+393 QLFQDPGQN

-415 DLSAFFNLK
+415 DLSAFFDLK
-424 SEKFQVPGLDGYFVK
+424 SEKFQVLGLDGYFVK

-484 EFVKSNYPK
+484 EFVKSNYSK

-540 EQNSEDFTNL
+540 EQNSEVDFTNL

-629 DLNKPRFEPTSK
+629 DRNKPRFEPASK
-641 DSGSEKPAEGEKKT
+641 DTGSEKPAEGEKT
-655 EEGEKKPEEGATTGS
+655 DEKKPEGEGVGAGTQSAETQPPTGAAAPADSASGTGS
-670 QSADSQPSTGV
+670 GSPAPAQP
-681 PAAGAGAATGEAV
+681 AV
-694 AAGGGTA
+694 
-701 ATGGAGGAGATTST
+701 
-715 STTGAQATSTTGS
+715 ATSTTAV
-728 QTTSSTTAFEDDSTA
+728 QTTSSTTAFEDDSSA
-743 KTNDD
+743 KTKDD
-748 STTETKTETNEVSTF
+748 SNTKTKTETNEVSTF

-781 LGQTDYQAEVVT
+781 LGQTDYQAEVVK

-799 DVILSFGTK
+799 DVILSFGPK

-867 GDVKIDLEN
+867 GDVTIDLEG
-876 DKDNVATKD
+876 DKDNVASKD
-885 GLLVKKAV
+885 GLLVTKAV
-893 EIKEVPASPQEAAA
+893 EIKDVPTSPQEAAA
-907 VTATEAST
+907 AEA
-915 TVATTETTAPTT
+915 
-927 TTTTGTPTP
+927 
-936 TPTTTTTETPT
+936 
-947 PTPITETTTPTT
+947 
-959 TTATTAID
+959 TATTD
-967 SKKQILESGV
+967 TPKKQILESGV

-1055 EEPTSGSNGGGGGGS
+1055 EEPTSGSNGGGGS

-1134 KAKNPYSQRISSTL
+1134 KAKNPYTQRISSTL

-1178 SGGTEAQT
+1178 SGGTETQTQT
-1186 QTNTAPTSSPTQ
+1186 QTNTTPTASPTQ

-1210 TLATNVETVSTLNN
+1210 TLATNVEAVSSLNN
-1224 LFIKK
+1224 HFIKK

>member
-71 NALNNLKLH
+71 NALNELKLH

-125 KANAS
+125 KASPS

-157 GFTQS
+157 GFAQS

-243 GYVLAP
+243 GYVLSP
-249 KTVENQKAKQEK
+249 KTVENQNAKQEK
-261 IVMVG
+261 VVMIG

-287 NDQAGTLSI
+287 NDNAGTLSI
-296 SFELKDP
+296 AFELKDP
-303 SGKLI
+303 TGKLI

-321 SDDVKAVEQKI
+321 SDDVKTVEQKI
-332 LSQFSDFVQLKPLVQ
+332 LSQFSNFVQLKPLVQ

-380 NSQQNGRQSQVST
+380 NSQQNGRQTQVST

-520 NVEVQLDYDENQ
+520 NFEVQLDYDENQ

-540 EQNSEDFTNL
+540 KQNSEDFTNL

-629 DLNKPRFEPTSK
+629 DANKPRFEPSSK
-641 DSGSEKPAEGEKKT
+641 DSGSEKPKESEK
-655 EEGEKKPEEGATTGS
+655 EGEKKPEAEAGATTGN
-670 QSADSQPSTGV
+670 QPAASQP
-681 PAAGAGAATGEAV
+681 PAASTPAPAAAAPAAASAPAAAPSGAA
-694 AAGGGTA
+694 
-701 ATGGAGGAGATTST
+701 
-715 STTGAQATSTTGS
+715 ATSTNAV
-728 QTTSSTTAFEDDSTA
+728 QTTSSTTAFQDDPTT
-743 KTNDD
+743 KTN
-748 STTETKTETNEVSTF
+748 TETNEVSTF

-781 LGQTDYQAEVVT
+781 LGQTDYQAEVVK

-799 DVILSFGTK
+799 DVILSFGPKTK
-808 TETEQKDSNPK
+808 TEQKDSNPK

-844 FDFRQNQKTDGSDKI
+844 FDFRQNQKTDRSDKI

-867 GDVKIDLEN
+867 GDVKIDLEK
-876 DKDNVATKD
+876 DKDNVASKD
-885 GLLVKKAV
+885 GLLVSKAV
-893 EIKEVPASPQEAAA
+893 EIKEVPANPQEAA
-907 VTATEAST
+907 TAEAA
-915 TVATTETTAPTT
+915 ATTTPTT
-927 TTTTGTPTP
+927 ETPTP
-936 TPTTTTTETPT
+936 TPTTTTDT
-947 PTPITETTTPTT
+947 
-959 TTATTAID
+959 

-1028 SNGGS
+1028 SSSGG

-1055 EEPTSGSNGGGGGGS
+1055 EEPTSTSGGGGGS

-1092 PFRQTNVNKEDA
+1092 PFRQTNVNKEEA

-1165 HLGPKAEATSTTS
+1165 HLGPKAEAASTTS
-1178 SGGTEAQT
+1178 SGGTGETQT
-1186 QTNTAPTSSPTQ
+1186 QTNAAPTASPTE

-1210 TLATNVETVSTLNN
+1210 TLATNPETVSTLNN

>member
-80 DQYKDLSA
+80 DQYKNLSA
-88 KTALSLAKNPSYA
+88 KTALALAKNPSYA

-125 KANAS
+125 KASPS

-157 GFTQS
+157 GFAQS

-243 GYVLAP
+243 GYVLSP

-266 DSDTKRVDSL
+266 DLDTKRVDSL

-296 SFELKDP
+296 AFELKDP

-321 SDDVKAVEQKI
+321 SDDVKTVEQKI
-332 LSQFSDFVQLKPLVQ
+332 LSQFSNFVQLKPLVQ
-347 IALVKDNLSLAQIVY
+347 IALVKDNLSLAQIFY

-375 SKITQ
+375 NKITQ

-424 SEKFQVPGLDGYFVK
+424 SEKFQVPGLDGYYVK
-439 INSIKLAENLTQA
+439 INNIKLAENLTQA

-540 EQNSEDFTNL
+540 KQNSEDFTNL

-629 DLNKPRFEPTSK
+629 DRNKPRFEPASK
-641 DSGSEKPAEGEKKT
+641 DTGSEKPKEDEKKT
-655 EEGEKKPEEGATTGS
+655 EGEGATAGAEAGATPP
-670 QSADSQPSTGV
+670 ADSQPSTGAAPADSASGGV
-681 PAAGAGAATGEAV
+681 GSGTGSPAPAAGSAPASPTPAA
-694 AAGGGTA
+694 
-701 ATGGAGGAGATTST
+701 
-715 STTGAQATSTTGS
+715 ATSTTAV
-728 QTTSSTTAFEDDSTA
+728 QTTSATTFQNDPA
-743 KTNDD
+743 KTQDD
-748 STTETKTETNEVSTF
+748 STTKTNTETKEVSTF

-793 KSDSQI
+793 KSNSQI
-799 DVILSFGTK
+799 DVILSFGPK
-808 TETEQKDSNPK
+808 TETEQKDSNPR

-836 RSYNPTVF
+836 RSFNPTVF

-876 DKDNVATKD
+876 DKDNVASKD
-885 GLLVKKAV
+885 GLLVSKAV
-893 EIKEVPASPQEAAA
+893 EIKEVPANPQEAAA
-907 VTATEAST
+907 AEATATTMPASET
-915 TVATTETTAPTT
+915 PTPTATTETTTT
-927 TTTTGTPTP
+927 M
-936 TPTTTTTETPT
+936 E
-947 PTPITETTTPTT
+947 
-959 TTATTAID
+959 TTAIATEA

-977 IFLAFQPRNIKDNKK
+977 IFLAFQPRNINNDKK
-992 HYLIASGD
+992 HYLIASED

-1017 KFALGLDENPG
+1017 KFVLGLDENPG
-1028 SNGGS
+1028 YTSSDGS
-1033 KVDSIVAL
+1033 KKVDSIVAL
-1041 ISGVDGEADTRLQF
+1041 ISGADGEADTRLQF
-1055 EEPTSGSNGGGGGGS
+1055 KESTSNSGGGS
-1070 NNGST
+1070 GSGST
-1075 AEAKNIIQL
+1075 AEAENIVQL
-1084 VFGVPAPD
+1084 IFGFAPPN
-1092 PFRQTNVNKEDA
+1092 PFRQTNVNKEEA

-1110 KDGDLIFLT
+1110 KDGDLMFLT

-1134 KAKNPYSQRISSTL
+1134 KAKNPYTQRISSSL
-1148 DLTLGG
+1148 DLR
-1154 HFDHSKNLTWT
+1154 FSPVDHAKNLTWT
-1165 HLGPKAEATSTTS
+1165 HLGPRVESTSTTGAS
-1178 SGGTEAQT
+1178 GGSGGTQT
-1186 QTNTAPTSSPTQ
+1186 QTATAPTTPPTQ

-1210 TLATNVETVSTLNN
+1210 TLATNVEAVSTLNN

>member
-71 NALNNLKLH
+71 KALNELKLH

-88 KTALSLAKNPSYA
+88 KTALALAKNPSYS

-114 KHNFRVVLDIE
+114 KHNFRVALDIE
-125 KANAS
+125 KASPS

-137 VVYAH
+137 VIYAH
-142 SDQFKLTYSKQTDLK
+142 SDQFKLTYSKQVDLK
-157 GFTQS
+157 GFAQS

-249 KTVENQKAKQEK
+249 KTVENQNAKQEK
-261 IVMVG
+261 VVMIG
-266 DSDTKRVDSL
+266 DSDNKRVDSL

-287 NDQAGTLSI
+287 NDNAGTLSI
-296 SFELKDP
+296 SFELMDP
-303 SGKLI
+303 TGKVVR
-308 KEFDFPI
+308 EFDFPI

-321 SDDVKAVEQKI
+321 SDDVKIVEEKI
-332 LSQFSDFVQLKPLVQ
+332 LSQFSNFIQLKPLVQ

-362 KTDNNPVNLATVL
+362 KTDNNPVNLATL
-375 SKITQ
+375 LNKITQ

-402 SQANNAKVDINRQ
+402 SQANNTKVDINRQ

-439 INSIKLAENLTQA
+439 INNIKLAENLTQA

-470 IEKQLNIEAPYLES
+470 IEKQLNIQAPYLEDA
-484 EFVKSNYPK
+484 FVKSNYPK

-540 EQNSEDFTNL
+540 KQNSEDFTNL
-550 DKIDPQDPKFENF
+550 DKINPQDPKFENF
-563 NPLAKTFEFKE
+563 NPLAKTFEFKT
-574 NPNGPKLTLEY
+574 NPNGPKLTLEF

-606 AKKLFILDLGMEP
+606 ARKLFFLDFGFQVD
-619 ESASALQKYI
+619 SARSLQDYI
-629 DLNKPRFEPTSK
+629 DRNKPRFEPPTKTDSK
-641 DSGSEKPAEGEKKT
+641 KPAEA
-655 EEGEKKPEEGATTGS
+655 EKKPEAETGATTGTT
-670 QSADSQPSTGV
+670 A
-681 PAAGAGAATGEAV
+681 PAAAP
-694 AAGGGTA
+694 
-701 ATGGAGGAGATTST
+701 
-715 STTGAQATSTTGS
+715 AQPAATSTTAV
-728 QTTSSTTAFEDDSTA
+728 QTTSSTTAFQDDQ
-743 KTNDD
+743 
-748 STTETKTETNEVSTF
+748 TTETDTKTNQIQISTF

-769 LWAFLQK
+769 LWGFLQK
-776 SNYSA
+776 SNYSEI
-781 LGQTDYQAEVVT
+781 GQTDYQTQVVK
-793 KSDSQI
+793 KSEGQI
-799 DVILSFGTK
+799 DVILSFGPK

-824 TQLENDADYDVL
+824 TKLADDTDYDVL
-836 RSYNPTVF
+836 RSFNPTVF
-844 FDFRQNQKTDGSDKI
+844 FDFRENQKIDI
-859 TKIQPLNR
+859 TGQIKKIQPLNR
-867 GDVKIDLEN
+867 GDVKIDLE
-876 DKDNVATKD
+876 KDQVASQD
-885 GLLVKKAV
+885 GWLVTKAV
-893 EIKEVPASPQEAAA
+893 EISRVPANAGQ
-907 VTATEAST
+907 
-915 TVATTETTAPTT
+915 PTT
-927 TTTTGTPTP
+927 SSN
-936 TPTTTTTETPT
+936 E
-947 PTPITETTTPTT
+947 
-959 TTATTAID
+959 
-967 SKKQILESGV
+967 QILESGA
-977 IFLAFQPRNIKDNKK
+977 IFLAFQPRNISDNKK
-992 HYLIASGD
+992 HYLISSKD

-1007 KTKLGDGKTE
+1007 KVQLEGDKTE
-1017 KFALGLDENPG
+1017 RFVLGLDENPG
-1028 SNGGS
+1028 DTSSDNYNGSSGTNDETT
-1033 KVDSIVAL
+1033 VDSFVGL
-1041 ISGVDGEADTRLQF
+1041 ISGTEGEADAWLEF
-1055 EEPTSGSNGGGGGGS
+1055 
-1070 NNGST
+1070 NGSGNT
-1075 AEAKNIIQL
+1075 ITL
-1084 VFGVPAPD
+1084 PD
-1092 PFRQTNVNKEDA
+1092 SFKQTNVNKEDEA

-1110 KDGDLIFLT
+1110 KDGDLMFLT
-1119 LIKNQNKW
+1119 LLKNQNKW

-1134 KAKNPYSQRISSTL
+1134 KAKNPYIQRISSDL
-1148 DLTLGG
+1148 DLSFLSEYHG
-1154 HFDHSKNLTWT
+1154 KNLIWT
-1165 HLGPKAEATSTTS
+1165 HLGPNKVETGSTTVATS
-1178 SGGTEAQT
+1178 EET
-1186 QTNTAPTSSPTQ
+1186 QTATTENASPTQ

-1210 TLATNVETVSTLNN
+1210 TLATDVETVSTLNKH
-1224 LFIKK
+1224 FIKK
-1229 FIK
+1229 FIN

>member
-80 DQYKDLSA
+80 DQYKNLSA

-125 KANAS
+125 KASPS
-130 GTEVKNV
+130 GSEVKNV

-157 GFTQS
+157 GFAQS

-182 LTGTKNSNLVA
+182 LTSTKNSNLVA

-266 DSDTKRVDSL
+266 DSDNKRVDSL

-303 SGKLI
+303 SGKLV

-321 SDDVKAVEQKI
+321 SDDVKTVEQKI
-332 LSQFSDFVQLKPLVQ
+332 LSQFSNFVQLKPLVQ

-380 NSQQNGRQSQVST
+380 NSQQIGRQSQVST
-393 QLFQDSGQN
+393 QLFQDPGQN
-402 SQANNAKVDINRQ
+402 SQPNNAKVDINRQ

-439 INSIKLAENLTQA
+439 INNIKLAENLTQA

-470 IEKQLNIEAPYLES
+470 IEKQLNIEVPYLES

-540 EQNSEDFTNL
+540 EQNSEVDFTNL

-629 DLNKPRFEPTSK
+629 DRNKPRFEPTSK
-641 DSGSEKPAEGEKKT
+641 DEGSEKPAEDEKKV
-655 EEGEKKPEEGATTGS
+655 EGEKKPEGEGATTGS
-670 QSADSQPSTGV
+670 QPAGSQPSTGT
-681 PAAGAGAATGEAV
+681 PAAGDQATAGAGAAT
-694 AAGGGTA
+694 AGAGATAGTA
-701 ATGGAGGAGATTST
+701 ATTTST
-715 STTGAQATSTTGS
+715 NAV
-728 QTTSSTTAFEDDSTA
+728 QTTSSTTTFQDDKDP
-743 KTNDD
+743 KTKDD
-748 STTETKTETNEVSTF
+748 STTKTKTETNEVSTF

-799 DVILSFGTK
+799 DVILSFGQK

-867 GDVKIDLEN
+867 GDVKIDLEKY
-876 DKDNVATKD
+876 KDNVASKD
-885 GLLVKKAV
+885 GLLVSKAV
-893 EIKEVPASPQEAAA
+893 EIKEVPTNPGQEAAA
-907 VTATEAST
+907 AEATATTMPAST
-915 TVATTETTAPTT
+915 GTETTAIA
-927 TTTTGTPTP
+927 
-936 TPTTTTTETPT
+936 TE
-947 PTPITETTTPTT
+947 
-959 TTATTAID
+959 A

-977 IFLAFQPRNIKDNKK
+977 IFLAFQPGNINNDKK
-992 HYLIASGD
+992 HYLIASED

-1017 KFALGLDENPG
+1017 RFVLGLDENPG
-1028 SNGGS
+1028 YTSNGS
-1033 KVDSIVAL
+1033 TKVDSIVAL
-1041 ISGVDGEADTRLQF
+1041 ISGADGEADTRLQF
-1055 EEPTSGSNGGGGGGS
+1055 KESSSTSGGGS
-1070 NNGST
+1070 GSGST
-1075 AEAKNIIQL
+1075 AEAENIVQL
-1084 VFGVPAPD
+1084 IFGFAPPN
-1092 PFRQTNVNKEDA
+1092 PFRQTNVNKEEA

-1110 KDGDLIFLT
+1110 KDGDLMFLT
-1119 LIKNQNKW
+1119 LIKNHNKW
-1127 TIWLTSS
+1127 TIWLTST
-1134 KAKNPYSQRISSTL
+1134 KAKNPYSQRISSSL
-1148 DLTLGG
+1148 DLS
-1154 HFDHSKNLTWT
+1154 FSRVDHAKNLTWT
-1165 HLGPKAEATSTTS
+1165 HLGPKVETTSTTA
-1178 SGGTEAQT
+1178 SGGTEAQS
-1186 QTNTAPTSSPTQ
+1186 QTTTTETASPTQ

-1210 TLATNVETVSTLNN
+1210 TLATNVDTVSTLNN
-1224 LFIKK
+1224 HFIKK

>member
-45 QIFGNVDKNEVVNL
+45 QIFGNVDKNEVVSL

-80 DQYKDLSA
+80 DQYKNLSA
-88 KTALSLAKNPSYA
+88 KTALALAKNPSYA

-125 KANAS
+125 KASPS

-157 GFTQS
+157 GFAQS

-243 GYVLAP
+243 GYVLSP
-249 KTVENQKAKQEK
+249 KTVENQKAKDEK
-261 IVMVG
+261 KVMIG

-287 NDQAGTLSI
+287 NDNAGTLSI
-296 SFELKDP
+296 SFELMDP
-303 SGKLI
+303 TGKVVR
-308 KEFDFPI
+308 EFDFPI

-321 SDDVKAVEQKI
+321 TDDVKAVEQKI
-332 LSQFSDFVQLKPLVQ
+332 LSQFSNFVQLKPLVQ

-380 NSQQNGRQSQVST
+380 NSQQNGQQSQVST

-402 SQANNAKVDINRQ
+402 SQPNNAKVDINRQ

-439 INSIKLAENLTQA
+439 INSIKLAENLNQA

-506 DSKFVLVDLGSSKS
+506 DSKFVLVDLGSSKA

-540 EQNSEDFTNL
+540 KQNSEDFTNL

-641 DSGSEKPAEGEKKT
+641 DTGSEEPK
-655 EEGEKKPEEGATTGS
+655 EGEKKPEGEEGATTGN
-670 QSADSQPSTGV
+670 QPAGSQPSTGTQASGADSASGASSASPA
-681 PAAGAGAATGEAV
+681 PAAGAA
-694 AAGGGTA
+694 
-701 ATGGAGGAGATTST
+701 
-715 STTGAQATSTTGS
+715 ATSTNAVQATL
-728 QTTSSTTAFEDDSTA
+728 STTAFEDDPDA
-743 KTNDD
+743 KTKDD
-748 STTETKTETNEVSTF
+748 STTKTNTESKEISTF

-793 KSDSQI
+793 KSNSQI
-799 DVILSFGTK
+799 DVILSFGPK
-808 TETEQKDSNPK
+808 TEADQKDSNPK

-867 GDVKIDLEN
+867 GDVKIDLEK
-876 DKDNVATKD
+876 DKDNVASKH

-893 EIKEVPASPQEAAA
+893 EIKEVPTAPGQEKPAETTAQAATTE
-907 VTATEAST
+907 TATAPASTETTAAMPTSTTATVPTET
-915 TVATTETTAPTT
+915 TVATTVPTTEVATT
-927 TTTTGTPTP
+927 TTME
-936 TPTTTTTETPT
+936 TPTTTATPT
-947 PTPITETTTPTT
+947 VEP
-959 TTATTAID
+959 
-967 SKKQILESGV
+967 KKQVLESGV
-977 IFLAFQPRNIKDNKK
+977 IFLAFQPHNINDNKK
-992 HYLIASGD
+992 HYLISSKD

-1007 KTKLGDGKTE
+1007 KVKLGDGKTE
-1017 KFALGLDENPG
+1017 KFVLGIDENPG
-1028 SNGGS
+1028 DTGDTSSGDGNGGTNGEAATVES
-1033 KVDSIVAL
+1033 FVGL
-1041 ISGVDGEADTRLQF
+1041 ISGTEVKESDDFLGFND
-1055 EEPTSGSNGGGGGGS
+1055 SGSS
-1070 NNGST
+1070 DSSDET
-1075 AEAKNIIQL
+1075 ENIIT
-1084 VFGVPAPD
+1084 VPAG
-1092 PFRQTNVNKEDA
+1092 FKQTNVDKDQA

-1110 KDGDLIFLT
+1110 KDKNLMFLT
-1119 LIKNQNKW
+1119 LIKDKEKW

-1148 DLTLGG
+1148 DLSAFPDYNT
-1154 HFDHSKNLTWT
+1154 KNLTWT
-1165 HLGPKAEATSTTS
+1165 HLGPNAKAEVASTAVATS
-1178 SGGTEAQT
+1178 EAQT
-1186 QTNTAPTSSPTQ
+1186 ETQTVTTETVSPTQ

-1210 TLATNVETVSTLNN
+1210 TLATNVEGVSNLNN

>member
-45 QIFGNVDKNEVVNL
+45 QIFGNVDKNEVVSL

-71 NALNNLKLH
+71 KALNELKLH
-80 DQYKDLSA
+80 DQYKNLSA

-125 KANAS
+125 KASPS

-137 VVYAH
+137 VVYVH

-157 GFTQS
+157 GFAQS

-182 LTGTKNSNLVA
+182 LTGTKNSYLVA

-222 FQNGLAYNLVNTL
+222 FQNGLAYNLVNTS

-249 KTVENQKAKQEK
+249 KTVENQNAKQEK

-287 NDQAGTLSI
+287 NDNAGTLSI

-303 SGKLI
+303 TGKLV

-321 SDDVKAVEQKI
+321 SDDVKTVEQKI

-393 QLFQDSGQN
+393 QLFQDPGQN

-439 INSIKLAENLTQA
+439 INNIKLAENLTQA

-540 EQNSEDFTNL
+540 EQNSEVDFTNL

-619 ESASALQKYI
+619 ESARALQQYI
-629 DLNKPRFEPTSK
+629 DRNKPRFEPISK
-641 DSGSEKPAEGEKKT
+641 DEGSEKPAEGAEKKPEGEGEKKT
-655 EEGEKKPEEGATTGS
+655 EAEGEKKPEGGAGATTGS
-670 QSADSQPSTGV
+670 QPADSQP
-681 PAAGAGAATGEAV
+681 AATSATAV
-694 AAGGGTA
+694 
-701 ATGGAGGAGATTST
+701 
-715 STTGAQATSTTGS
+715 QA
-728 QTTSSTTAFEDDSTA
+728 TSSTTAFEDDSTA
-743 KTNDD
+743 KTKDE
-748 STTETKTETNEVSTF
+748 STTKTKTETKEVSTF

-781 LGQTDYQAEVVT
+781 LGQTDYQAEVVK

-799 DVILSFGTK
+799 DVILSFGPK
-808 TETEQKDSNPK
+808 TEAEQKDSNPK

-876 DKDNVATKD
+876 DKENVATKD

-893 EIKEVPASPQEAAA
+893 EIKEVPTGPGEEKAA
-907 VTATEAST
+907 EMT
-915 TVATTETTAPTT
+915 TPTTTTTTETTAPTT

-936 TPTTTTTETPT
+936 TPTTTTTET
-947 PTPITETTTPTT
+947 TTST
-959 TTATTAID
+959 TTAAPE

-977 IFLAFQPRNIKDNKK
+977 IFLAFQPRNINNDKK
-992 HYLIASGD
+992 HYLIASED

-1017 KFALGLDENPG
+1017 RFVLGLDENPG
-1028 SNGGS
+1028 YTSSDGS
-1033 KVDSIVAL
+1033 KKVDSIVAL
-1041 ISGVDGEADTRLQF
+1041 ISGADGEADTRLQF
-1055 EEPTSGSNGGGGGGS
+1055 KDSSSTSSSGAGMG
-1070 NNGST
+1070 NGST
-1075 AEAKNIIQL
+1075 AEAENIVQL
-1084 VFGVPAPD
+1084 IFGFAPPN
-1092 PFRQTNVNKEDA
+1092 PFRQTNVNKEEA

-1110 KDGDLIFLT
+1110 KDGDLMFLT

-1127 TIWLTSS
+1127 TIWLTST
-1134 KAKNPYSQRISSTL
+1134 KAKNPYSQRISSSL
-1148 DLTLGG
+1148 DLS
-1154 HFDHSKNLTWT
+1154 FSRVDHAKNLTWT
-1165 HLGPKAEATSTTS
+1165 HLGPKVETSSTTS

-1186 QTNTAPTSSPTQ
+1186 QTTATETTSPTK

-1210 TLATNVETVSTLNN
+1210 TLATNIETVSTLNN

>member
-80 DQYKDLSA
+80 DQYKNLSA
-88 KTALSLAKNPSYA
+88 KTALALAKNPSYA

-125 KANAS
+125 KASPS

-157 GFTQS
+157 GFAQS

-235 GLPSILEK
+235 NLPSILEK
-243 GYVLAP
+243 GYVLSP

-287 NDQAGTLSI
+287 NDNAGTLSI

-321 SDDVKAVEQKI
+321 SDDVKTVEQKI
-332 LSQFSDFVQLKPLVQ
+332 LAQFSNFVQLKPLVQ

-380 NSQQNGRQSQVST
+380 NSQQIGRQSQVST
-393 QLFQDSGQN
+393 QLFQDPGQN
-402 SQANNAKVDINRQ
+402 SQPNNAKVDINRQ

-424 SEKFQVPGLDGYFVK
+424 SEKFQVPGLDGYYVK
-439 INSIKLAENLTQA
+439 INNIKLAENLTQA

-470 IEKQLNIEAPYLES
+470 IEKQLNIEAPYLEN

-540 EQNSEDFTNL
+540 EQNSEVDFTNL

-619 ESASALQKYI
+619 ESARALQQYI
-629 DLNKPRFEPTSK
+629 DRNKPRFEPTSK
-641 DSGSEKPAEGEKKT
+641 DEGSEKPAEGEKKV
-655 EEGEKKPEEGATTGS
+655 EGEGEGEKKPEGEGATTGG
-670 QSADSQPSTGV
+670 QPVGTQPPTTGA
-681 PAAGAGAATGEAV
+681 PANGTDATTGAAAGAG
-694 AAGGGTA
+694 
-701 ATGGAGGAGATTST
+701 GASGSTTST
-715 STTGAQATSTTGS
+715 GGT
-728 QTTSSTTAFEDDSTA
+728 QTTSSTTAFQDDPAKTEDDSTA
-743 KTNDD
+743 KTN
-748 STTETKTETNEVSTF
+748 TETKDISTF

-793 KSDSQI
+793 KSNSQI
-799 DVILSFGTK
+799 DVILSFGPK

-867 GDVKIDLEN
+867 GDVTIDLEK
-876 DKDNVATKD
+876 DKENVATKD

-893 EIKEVPASPQEAAA
+893 EIKEVPTAPGQEKAAETTTQA
-907 VTATEAST
+907 ATTETATAPASSETTAAMPTSTTSTVPTET
-915 TVATTETTAPTT
+915 TVATTVPTTEAVTT
-927 TTTTGTPTP
+927 TTME
-936 TPTTTTTETPT
+936 TPTTTA
-947 PTPITETTTPTT
+947 TPIVDP
-959 TTATTAID
+959 
-967 SKKQILESGV
+967 KKQVLESGV
-977 IFLAFQPRNIKDNKK
+977 IFLAFQPHNINDNKK
-992 HYLIASGD
+992 HYLISSKD

-1007 KTKLGDGKTE
+1007 KVKLGDGKTE
-1017 KFALGLDENPG
+1017 KFVLGIDENPG
-1028 SNGGS
+1028 DTGDTSSGDGNGGTNGEAATVES
-1033 KVDSIVAL
+1033 FVGL
-1041 ISGVDGEADTRLQF
+1041 ISGTEVKESDDFLGFND
-1055 EEPTSGSNGGGGGGS
+1055 SGSS
-1070 NNGST
+1070 DSSDET
-1075 AEAKNIIQL
+1075 ENIII
-1084 VFGVPAPD
+1084 VPAG
-1092 PFRQTNVNKEDA
+1092 FKQTNVDKDQA

-1110 KDGDLIFLT
+1110 KDKNLMFLT
-1119 LIKNQNKW
+1119 LIKDKEKW

-1148 DLTLGG
+1148 DLSAFPDYNT
-1154 HFDHSKNLTWT
+1154 KNLTWT
-1165 HLGPKAEATSTTS
+1165 HLGPNKAETGSTATA
-1178 SGGTEAQT
+1178 SGEAQT
-1186 QTNTAPTSSPTQ
+1186 QAVAAETGPSTK

>member
-45 QIFGNVDKNEVVNL
+45 QILGNVDKNEVVNL
-59 KTQSTFSEEDFI
+59 KTESTFSEEDFI
-71 NALNNLKLH
+71 KALSELKLH

-88 KTALSLAKNPSYA
+88 KTALALAKNPSYS

-125 KANAS
+125 KASPS

-157 GFTQS
+157 GFAQS

-243 GYVLAP
+243 GYVLSP

-287 NDQAGTLSI
+287 NDNAGTLSI

-303 SGKLI
+303 TGKLI

-321 SDDVKAVEQKI
+321 SDDVKTVEEKI
-332 LSQFSDFVQLKPLVQ
+332 LTQFSNFVQLKPLVQ

-375 SKITQ
+375 NKITQ

-402 SQANNAKVDINRQ
+402 SQAKNAKVDINRQ
-415 DLSAFFNLK
+415 DLSAFFNLNSK
-424 SEKFQVPGLDGYFVK
+424 KFQVPGLDGYFVK
-439 INSIKLAENLTQA
+439 INNIKLAENLTQA

-470 IEKQLNIEAPYLES
+470 IQKQLNIEAPYLES

-506 DSKFVLVDLGSSKS
+506 DSKFVLVDLGSSKA
-520 NVEVQLDYDENQ
+520 NVEVQPDYDENQ

-540 EQNSEDFTNL
+540 KQNSEDFTNL

-629 DLNKPRFEPTSK
+629 DRNKPRFEPTSK
-641 DSGSEKPAEGEKKT
+641 DEGSEKPAEDEKKV
-655 EEGEKKPEEGATTGS
+655 EGEGEAGATPPAGTQPPATGAT
-670 QSADSQPSTGV
+670 QPAAAPSTAA
-681 PAAGAGAATGEAV
+681 PAAGSAPAAAAAPAGAAGA
-694 AAGGGTA
+694 A
-701 ATGGAGGAGATTST
+701 ATSAT
-715 STTGAQATSTTGS
+715 AV
-728 QTTSSTTAFEDDSTA
+728 QTTSSTTAFLDEST
-743 KTNDD
+743 
-748 STTETKTETNEVSTF
+748 TKTETKEVSTF
-763 KGLGVE
+763 KGLGIE

-799 DVILSFGTK
+799 DVILSFGPK

-844 FDFRQNQKTDGSDKI
+844 FDFRQNQKTDWTDKI

-876 DKDNVATKD
+876 DKDNVASKD
-885 GLLVKKAV
+885 GLLVTKAV
-893 EIKEVPASPQEAAA
+893 EIKEVPSSPQEKAATEEAAA
-907 VTATEAST
+907 QAATTMPATTTSTESTAT
-915 TVATTETTAPTT
+915 TVAASTEATSVPT
-927 TTTTGTPTP
+927 
-936 TPTTTTTETPT
+936 
-947 PTPITETTTPTT
+947 TETTTPTT
-959 TTATTAID
+959 TTATVPTTTTMETPTTTATPAAEP
-967 SKKQILESGV
+967 KKQVLESGV
-977 IFLAFQPRNIKDNKK
+977 IFLAFQPHNINGDKK
-992 HYLIASGD
+992 HYLISSKD

-1007 KTKLGDGKTE
+1007 KIKLGEGKIE
-1017 KFALGLDENPG
+1017 KYVLGIDENPG
-1028 SNGGS
+1028 DASSESDNGGGGGNGTS
-1033 KVDSIVAL
+1033 TTVDSFVAL
-1041 ISGVDGEADTRLQF
+1041 ISGTEVESNEWLGF
-1055 EEPTSGSNGGGGGGS
+1055 NGSGSVETEDTENTG
-1070 NNGST
+1070 
-1075 AEAKNIIQL
+1075 NIIT
-1084 VFGVPAPD
+1084 VPD
-1092 PFRQTNVNKEDA
+1092 TFKQTNVDKGVA

-1110 KDGDLIFLT
+1110 KDNDLMFLT
-1119 LIKNQNKW
+1119 LIKDKEKW

-1134 KAKNPYSQRISSTL
+1134 KVKNPYSQKISSTL
-1148 DLTLGG
+1148 DLGVFPDYNT
-1154 HFDHSKNLTWT
+1154 KNLTWT
-1165 HLGPKAEATSTTS
+1165 HLGPNKAEPSPTAVATSEVETQSQTPTT
-1178 SGGTEAQT
+1178 
-1186 QTNTAPTSSPTQ
+1186 PPTQ
-1198 ILFKGFAVYDSP
+1198 ILFKGFVVYDSP
-1210 TLATNVETVSTLNN
+1210 TLARNVETVSNLNN

-1229 FIK
+1229 FIN

>member
-80 DQYKDLSA
+80 DQYKNLSA

-157 GFTQS
+157 GFAQS

-287 NDQAGTLSI
+287 DDNAGTLSI
-296 SFELKDP
+296 SFELMDP
-303 SGKLI
+303 TGKVVR
-308 KEFDFPI
+308 EFDFPI

-321 SDDVKAVEQKI
+321 SDDVKTVEEKI
-332 LSQFSDFVQLKPLVQ
+332 LSQFSNFIQLKPLVQ

-402 SQANNAKVDINRQ
+402 SQANNTKVDINRQ

-439 INSIKLAENLTQA
+439 INNIKLAENLTQA

-470 IEKQLNIEAPYLES
+470 IEKQLNIQAPYLEDA
-484 EFVKSNYPK
+484 FVKSNYPK

-540 EQNSEDFTNL
+540 KQNSEDFTNL
-550 DKIDPQDPKFENF
+550 DKINPQDPKFENF
-563 NPLAKTFEFKE
+563 NPLAKTFEFKT
-574 NPNGPKLTLEY
+574 NPNGPKLTLEF

-606 AKKLFILDLGMEP
+606 ARKLFFLDFGFQVD
-619 ESASALQKYI
+619 SARSLQDYI
-629 DLNKPRFEPTSK
+629 DRNKPRFEPPTKTDSK
-641 DSGSEKPAEGEKKT
+641 KPAEA
-655 EEGEKKPEEGATTGS
+655 EKKPEAETGATTGTT
-670 QSADSQPSTGV
+670 A
-681 PAAGAGAATGEAV
+681 PAAAP
-694 AAGGGTA
+694 
-701 ATGGAGGAGATTST
+701 
-715 STTGAQATSTTGS
+715 AQPAATSTTAV
-728 QTTSSTTAFEDDSTA
+728 QTTSSTTAFQDDQ
-743 KTNDD
+743 
-748 STTETKTETNEVSTF
+748 TTETDTKTNQIQISTF

-769 LWAFLQK
+769 LWGFLQK
-776 SNYSA
+776 SNYSEI
-781 LGQTDYQAEVVT
+781 GQTDYQTQVVK
-793 KSDSQI
+793 KSEGQI
-799 DVILSFGTK
+799 DVILSFGPK

-824 TQLENDADYDVL
+824 TKLADDTDYDVL
-836 RSYNPTVF
+836 RSFNPTVF
-844 FDFRQNQKTDGSDKI
+844 FDFRENQKIDI
-859 TKIQPLNR
+859 TGQIKKIQPLNR
-867 GDVKIDLEN
+867 GDVKIDLEK

-885 GLLVKKAV
+885 GLLVTKAV
-893 EIKEVPASPQEAAA
+893 EIKEVPTSPQEAGAA
-907 VTATEAST
+907 EAATQP
-915 TVATTETTAPTT
+915 TTETTNPTT

-947 PTPITETTTPTT
+947 PTPTTT
-959 TTATTAID
+959 TTATD

-977 IFLAFQPRNIKDNKK
+977 IFLAFQPHNIKDNKK

-1070 NNGST
+1070 GSAST

-1165 HLGPKAEATSTTS
+1165 HLGPKVDSSSTTS
-1178 SGGTEAQT
+1178 GETQT
-1186 QTNTAPTSSPTQ
+1186 QTNTAQTASPTQ

-1210 TLATNVETVSTLNN
+1210 TLATDVETVSTLNN
-1224 LFIKK
+1224 HFIKK

>member
-1 MLNKENKSKSIKTII
+1 MYNKENKSKSIKTII

-45 QIFGNVDKNEVVNL
+45 QILGNVDKNEVVNL

-71 NALNNLKLH
+71 KALNELKLH

-157 GFTQS
+157 GFAQS

-261 IVMVG
+261 VVMVG
-266 DSDTKRVDSL
+266 DSDNKRVDSL

-287 NDQAGTLSI
+287 NDNVGTLSI

-303 SGKLI
+303 TGKLI

-321 SDDVKAVEQKI
+321 SDDVKTVEQKI
-332 LSQFSDFVQLKPLVQ
+332 LAQFSNFVQLKPLVQ

-470 IEKQLNIEAPYLES
+470 IEKQLNIEAPYLEN

-550 DKIDPQDPKFENF
+550 DKIDPQDPRFENF

-592 VVEDA
+592 IVEDA

-629 DLNKPRFEPTSK
+629 DLNKPRFEPASK
-641 DSGSEKPAEGEKKT
+641 DTGSEKPK
-655 EEGEKKPEEGATTGS
+655 EGEKKPEGEGEKKPEAETGATTAS
-670 QSADSQPSTGV
+670 QPADSQPSTGTPA
-681 PAAGAGAATGEAV
+681 PAAGSAPAAAPAQP
-694 AAGGGTA
+694 AAA
-701 ATGGAGGAGATTST
+701 TST
-715 STTGAQATSTTGS
+715 STNAAQTTSTT
-728 QTTSSTTAFEDDSTA
+728 TAFQDDQDA
-743 KTNDD
+743 K
-748 STTETKTETNEVSTF
+748 TKTETNEVSTF

-799 DVILSFGTK
+799 DVILTFGTK
-808 TETEQKDSNPK
+808 TEAEQKDSNPK

-867 GDVKIDLEN
+867 GDVTIDLE
-876 DKDNVATKD
+876 KDEENIATKD

-893 EIKEVPASPQEAAA
+893 EIKEVPTTPQEAAA
-907 VTATEAST
+907 AEATAQAATTMPASTETTATMPTSTTATVPTET
-915 TVATTETTAPTT
+915 TVATTVAASEPA
-927 TTTTGTPTP
+927 
-936 TPTTTTTETPT
+936 TTTTTETPT
-947 PTPITETTTPTT
+947 PT
-959 TTATTAID
+959 AIVEP
-967 SKKQILESGV
+967 KKQILESGV
-977 IFLAFQPRNIKDNKK
+977 IFLAFQPRNVSDNKK
-992 HYLIASGD
+992 HYLISSKD

-1007 KTKLGDGKTE
+1007 KVQLEGDKTE
-1017 KFALGLDENPG
+1017 RFVLGLDENPG
-1028 SNGGS
+1028 DTTSENGSGGGS
-1033 KVDSIVAL
+1033 GGESETTTVDSFVAL
-1041 ISGVDGEADTRLQF
+1041 ISGTEGEADAWL
-1055 EEPTSGSNGGGGGGS
+1055 EV
-1070 NNGST
+1070 NGSENT
-1075 AEAKNIIQL
+1075 ITL
-1084 VFGVPAPD
+1084 PD
-1092 PFRQTNVNKEDA
+1092 SFKQTNVNKEDEA

-1110 KDGDLIFLT
+1110 KDGDLMFLT

-1134 KAKNPYSQRISSTL
+1134 KAKNPYIQRISSDL
-1148 DLTLGG
+1148 DLSFLSEYHG
-1154 HFDHSKNLTWT
+1154 KNLTWT
-1165 HLGPKAEATSTTS
+1165 HLGPKVEETSTAS
-1178 SGGTEAQT
+1178 GGSGGTQT
-1186 QTNTAPTSSPTQ
+1186 QTATTPTTPPTQ

-1210 TLATNVETVSTLNN
+1210 TLATNVETLSTLNKH
-1224 LFIKK
+1224 FIKK

>member
-80 DQYKDLSA
+80 DQYKNLSA

-157 GFTQS
+157 GFAQS

-243 GYVLAP
+243 GYVLSP

-287 NDQAGTLSI
+287 NDNTGTLSI

-303 SGKLI
+303 AGKLI

-321 SDDVKAVEQKI
+321 SDDVKTVEQKI
-332 LSQFSDFVQLKPLVQ
+332 LSQFSNFVQLKPLVQ

-380 NSQQNGRQSQVST
+380 NSQQIGRQSQVST

-402 SQANNAKVDINRQ
+402 SQTNNAKVDINRQ

-439 INSIKLAENLTQA
+439 INNIKLAENLTQA

-470 IEKQLNIEAPYLES
+470 IEKQLNIEAPYLEN

-506 DSKFVLVDLGSSKS
+506 DSKFVLVDLGSSKA

-540 EQNSEDFTNL
+540 EQNSEIDLSNL
-550 DKIDPQDPKFENF
+550 DKIDPQDPKFKDF

-641 DSGSEKPAEGEKKT
+641 DEGTEKPKEGEKKT
-655 EEGEKKPEEGATTGS
+655 EGEPEKKPEAETGATTGS
-670 QSADSQPSTGV
+670 QPADSQPSTGT
-681 PAAGAGAATGEAV
+681 PAPGAAAAPV
-694 AAGGGTA
+694 AATP
-701 ATGGAGGAGATTST
+701 
-715 STTGAQATSTTGS
+715 AQPVATSTNAA
-728 QTTSSTTAFEDDSTA
+728 QPTSSTTAFQDDPAKTKDESTA
-743 KTNDD
+743 K
-748 STTETKTETNEVSTF
+748 TKTETNEVSTF

-799 DVILSFGTK
+799 DVILSFGPK
-808 TETEQKDSNPK
+808 TETELKDSNPK

-836 RSYNPTVF
+836 RSFNPTVF

-867 GDVKIDLEN
+867 GDVTIDLEK
-876 DKDNVATKD
+876 DKENVATKD
-885 GLLVKKAV
+885 GLLVTKAV
-893 EIKEVPASPQEAAA
+893 EIKEVPTNPQEAAA
-907 VTATEAST
+907 AEATATT
-915 TVATTETTAPTT
+915 MPATE
-927 TTTTGTPTP
+927 
-936 TPTTTTTETPT
+936 TTETP
-947 PTPITETTTPTT
+947 
-959 TTATTAID
+959 ATVEP
-967 SKKQILESGV
+967 KKQILESGV
-977 IFLAFQPRNIKDNKK
+977 IFLAFQPRNINNDKK
-992 HYLIASGD
+992 HYLIASED

-1017 KFALGLDENPG
+1017 KFVLGLDENPG
-1028 SNGGS
+1028 YTSSDGS
-1033 KVDSIVAL
+1033 KKVDSIVAL
-1041 ISGVDGEADTRLQF
+1041 ISGADGEADTRLQF
-1055 EEPTSGSNGGGGGGS
+1055 KESSSNSGSGGGS
-1070 NNGST
+1070 SNGST
-1075 AEAKNIIQL
+1075 AEAENIVQL
-1084 VFGVPAPD
+1084 IFGFAPPN
-1092 PFRQTNVNKEDA
+1092 PFRQTNVNKEEA

-1110 KDGDLIFLT
+1110 KDGDLMFLT

-1134 KAKNPYSQRISSTL
+1134 KAKNPYSQRISSSL
-1148 DLTLGG
+1148 DLS
-1154 HFDHSKNLTWT
+1154 FSRVDHAKNLTWT
-1165 HLGPKAEATSTTS
+1165 HLGPKAETSSTTVAS
-1178 SGGTEAQT
+1178 GGSGGTQT
-1186 QTNTAPTSSPTQ
+1186 QTPTTPSTQ
-1198 ILFKGFAVYDSP
+1198 VLFKGFAVYDSP
-1210 TLATNVETVSTLNN
+1210 TLATNVEAVSNLNK